1 MVSRMRFVLAAMCLA
16 SFASV
21 TAAQAPD
28 GAAARVE
35 PGTMVEVARHVQPAL
50 VRVEWT
56 LKYDRSEPP
65 AIEGMWAQGGN
76 VIDEER
82 PLEVAGYLVGPALVM
97 TGDLAVHPRF
107 IEKVEVRFGETVVAA
122 RPAGYLVNQ
131 SGMLL
136 QLAEPIPGTMPL
148 SFVERGDGPL
158 YIVNFRGGVS
168 WDVNIAPMWPSSTVA
183 VGTDIDRTM
192 MSVAGPLV
200 VNAKGEAVALNFA
213 DWMPLDSQW
222 TGSPLA
228 REQVSSA
235 ELTAHLDTLRQS
247 VDRSLLRV
255 TVNFRS
261 PKAQNDGMGG
271 GMYYG
276 REPMD
281 SPTEW
286 NGVGMLIAP
295 DRILVLAKLKPSVTA
310 RLERIRVAAA
320 DGSTVNASFVGS
332 LKHYGA
338 FIAELEQPISGGGV
352 QPARESILAFRDLL
366 LLAAEVRVQGESRE
380 VFSQHERV
388 EDFHLGWN
396 RQIHPDYAPEFPTF
410 LFTRDGQLIAAPIS
424 RREKVTVDDGWGW
437 RSTTLL
443 ASSDLHRVL
452 ERGEAAF
459 DPNNVPLSEE
469 EENRLAWLGVE
480 TQALDTDLARA
491 LGVANLTND
500 GNTGGMVTF
509 VYPDSPASRSG
520 LAVGDVLIRLHVEG
534 QPRPLEVVTEG
545 DRWAYQGGFP
555 WEQWDDLPEEYFD
568 QIPTP
573 WSSVESMFIRA
584 LTDLGFG
591 TNYTAEVFRD
601 GKMLTLEFI
610 VEQSPAHYDSAPKFE
625 AAPLGITVKD
635 LTYEVRRYFQRP
647 EGEPGVVISKV
658 EPGSKASIGGIKPY
672 EVITH
677 INDQPVHTVKEF
689 EARLQGLTD
698 LRLSVKRMTK
708 GRIVRLTVDEPI
720 GGGAGAGAEGD
731 ADAGDGVGD
740 EGNAAESGGGDGDGD
755 GG

>member
-1 MVSRMRFVLAAMCLA
+1 MNNRMRFILAAVCLIPFGGA
-16 SFASV
+16 IS
-21 TAAQAPD
+21 AQAPAPEQA
-28 GAAARVE
+28 GARMDPAA
-35 PGTMVEVARHVQPAL
+35 MVDLAKRVQPAL

-65 AIEGMWAQGGN
+65 QVEGMWAHSGN

-82 PLEVAGYLVGPALVM
+82 PYEAAGYLVGPALVM
-97 TGDLAVHPRF
+97 TDDLAVHPRF
-107 IEKVEVRFGETVVAA
+107 VEKIEVRFGEHVVAA
-122 RPAGYLVNQ
+122 RPAGYLVDQ
-131 SGMLL
+131 PGVLL
-136 QLAEPIPGTMPL
+136 QIAEPIPGTKPL
-148 SFVERGDGPL
+148 MFVERGDGPTF
-158 YIVNFRGGVS
+158 IVNYMGGVS

-183 VGTDIDRTM
+183 VASDFNRTM
-192 MSVAGPLV
+192 MSVPGPLV
-200 VNAKGEAVALNFA
+200 VNAKGEAIALNFV
-213 DWMPLDSQW
+213 DWMPLDASW
-222 TGSPLA
+222 HGSPLA

-235 ELTAHLDTLRQS
+235 ELTAQLDELRKS

-286 NGVGMLIAP
+286 NGVGLLIEP
-295 DRILVLAKLKPSVTA
+295 DRMLVLAKLKPSVTA
-310 RLERIRVAAA
+310 RLERIRIAAA
-320 DGSTVNASFVGS
+320 DGSTINASFVGS
-332 LKHYGA
+332 LKNYGA
-338 FIAELEQPISGGGV
+338 FIAKLEQPISGGGV
-352 QPARESILAFRDLL
+352 KPAEDSIVTFRDEL

-380 VFSQHERV
+380 VFSQHERIA
-388 EDFHLGWN
+388 DFHLGWN
-396 RQIHPDYAPEFPTF
+396 RQIHPDVAPEFPTF
-410 LFTRDGQLIAAPIS
+410 LYSLDGRLIAAPIS

-443 ASSDLHRVL
+443 ASADLARAL

-469 EENRLAWLGVE
+469 EESRLAWLGVE

-555 WEQWDDLPEEYFD
+555 WDRWDDLPEEYFD

-573 WSSVESMFIRA
+573 WPSVESMFIRA

-610 VEQSPAHYDSAPKFE
+610 VEQSPPHYDSAPKFE

-658 EPGSKASIGGIKPY
+658 EPGSKASIAGIKPY

-677 INDQPVHTVKEF
+677 INDQPVQTVKEF
-689 EARLQGLTD
+689 EERLQGLAD
-698 LRLSVKRMTK
+698 LRLAVKRMTK
-708 GRIVRLTVDEPI
+708 GRIVRLTVDQPI
-720 GGGAGAGAEGD
+720 GGGADGDAGAGDDANAGAETG
-731 ADAGDGVGD
+731 A
-740 EGNAAESGGGDGDGD
+740 GGGE
-755 GG
+755 GGGR